1 MMNNDITVMK
11 TSIFGGFKK
20 SDVLAYV
27 EKLQLETAEVKE
39 QLDNKRNESLELK
52 RKIDELEIR
61 IENLCTV
68 SEKLSEKEIEANAL
82 AVKLELAL
90 KENEQ
95 LAERINGFEEK
106 SEKLKRAEKQI
117 GAAYIDARRYS
128 DELVDNAKSK
138 AKDIGAIASQDV
150 KHEANEIEQLLKD
163 VDAISRKFNSS
174 LEQLHKDVYALGN
187 KLNNSASTLLNLHTD
202 LTGIEAHSI
211 SFDMDVPEDA
221 IRVERTDDGSG
232 LTYISYEPNTEFNA
246 DLNIQPDSFIGE
258 DWLNGIFH

>member
-1 MMNNDITVMK
+1 MNNDITVMK
-11 TSIFGGFKK
+11 TSVFGGFKK

-61 IENLCTV
+61 IENLCAV
-68 SEKLSEKEIEANAL
+68 SEKLVEKEKEANDL
-82 AVKLELAL
+82 SVKLEIAL

-95 LAERINGFEEK
+95 FVEKINSFEEK

-128 DELVDNAKSK
+128 DELVDSAKAK

-150 KHEANEIEQLLKD
+150 KREANEIEQLLKD

-174 LEQLHKDVYALGN
+174 LEQLHKDVYALGS
-187 KLNNSASTLLNLHTD
+187 KLNNSASSLLNLHTD

-211 SFDMDVPEDA
+211 NFDIDVPDDA
-221 IRVERTDDGSG
+221 IRVERTNDGSG
-232 LTYISYEPNTEFNA
+232 LTFISYEPNTEFHS
-246 DLNIQPDSFIGE
+246 DLNIQPDSIINE
-258 DWLNGIFH
+258 E

>member
-1 MMNNDITVMK
+1 MSNDITVMK

-20 SDVLAYV
+20 SDVLTYI
-27 EKLQLETAEVKE
+27 EKLQAETADVKE

-52 RKIDELEIR
+52 NKINELEFR

-68 SEKLSEKEIEANAL
+68 SEKLEEKEKEVNEL
-82 AVKLELAL
+82 SVKLELAL
-90 KENEQ
+90 KENAQ
-95 LAERINGFEEK
+95 YAEMIRNFEEK
-106 SEKLKRAEKQI
+106 SDKLKRAEKQI

-150 KHEANEIEQLLKD
+150 KREANEIEQLLKD

-187 KLNNSASTLLNLHTD
+187 KLNNSASSLLNLHTD
-202 LTGIEAHSI
+202 LTGIDAHSVE
-211 SFDMDVPEDA
+211 FDIDVPEDA

-232 LTYISYEPNTEFNA
+232 LTFISYEPNTEFNA
-246 DLNIQPDSFIGE
+246 DLNIQPESVFDGE
-258 DWLNGIFH
+258 D

>member
-1 MMNNDITVMK
+1 MNNDITVMK

-39 QLDNKRNESLELK
+39 QLNNKRNESLELK

-68 SEKLSEKEIEANAL
+68 SEKLAEKEKEANDL
-82 AVKLELAL
+82 AVKLEIAL

-95 LAERINGFEEK
+95 FVEKINSFEEK

-150 KHEANEIEQLLKD
+150 KREVNEIEQLLKD

-187 KLNNSASTLLNLHTD
+187 KLNNSASSLLNLHTD
-202 LTGIEAHSI
+202 LTGIEAHSVN
-211 SFDMDVPEDA
+211 FDMDVPDDA
-221 IRVERTDDGSG
+221 IRVERTNDGSG
-232 LTYISYEPNTEFNA
+232 LTFISYEPNTEFNA
-246 DLNIQPDSFIGE
+246 DLNIQPDSIINE
-258 DWLNGIFH
+258 D